1 MGEGGVEII
10 EGFWNTKQPPCIYH
24 YNLLPYQQDDTV
36 MQSPSDNNRWMMD
49 H

>member
-1 MGEGGVEII
+1 MGEGGRNNSMVLKHQ
-10 EGFWNTKQPPCIYH
+10 TTPCIYH

-36 MQSPSDNNRWMMD
+36 MQPPSDNNRWMMD